1 MSPYYEDAAHLLRF
15 MAAAGLSV
23 QSGTSY
29 HTLIE
34 EIAAVMETMCKRPAA
49 KTHAEHA
56 DALLHDILGMLDWDR
71 CRNKA
76 RIRAIAATTVGNIL
90 TRPTRRSA

>member
-23 QSGTSY
+23 QSGTSF

-34 EIAAVMETMCKRPAA
+34 EIAAVMETMCKSPGTM
-49 KTHAEHA
+49 THAEHA
-56 DALLHDILGMLDWDR
+56 DALLHGMLSMIDWDR
-71 CRNKA
+71 CRNKP
-76 RIRAIAATTVGNIL
+76 RM
-90 TRPTRRSA
+90 